1 VFKPDGLRLDTR
13 VVKRV
18 RTGVGR
24 GGAVPP
30 RSPMMALTVGG
41 YVLGGMAA
49 FAARSLY
56 RPEGRPWVALLGVAL
71 LIFGVSLGL
80 WGRRGFG
87 VVVLQALL
95 GLAAVGVCGFYASEG
110 RITLAVAAVLGAALV
125 DPAMHLSRR
134 VVLALTIAA
143 VFEDLALITRSG
155 VTGPALMLIT
165 LLMTIAC
172 LAPTVIVLIYRRQLD
187 GMVAQLRDAATT
199 DTLTALASRRGLAD
213 RSPMLFSEA
222 ERSGGSVAVLLADID
237 HFKLYNDTH
246 GHLRGDD
253 VLRTVARLLRQSVR
267 PADVVARLG
276 GEELC
281 IVTVL
286 SDPADAPGLA
296 ERVRATVEQ
305 GSGAVTVS
313 LGVVTGLPQGGL
325 RVDDQLWGMIDA
337 ADALMY
343 EAKQAGRNTA
353 RIQIRPTN
361 ESLLGPPATV

>member
-1 VFKPDGLRLDTR
+1 
-13 VVKRV
+13 
-18 RTGVGR
+18 
-24 GGAVPP
+24 
-30 RSPMMALTVGG
+30 M
-41 YVLGGMAA
+41 
-49 FAARSLY
+49 
-56 RPEGRPWVALLGVAL
+56 
-71 LIFGVSLGL
+71 
-80 WGRRGFG
+80 
-87 VVVLQALL
+87 
-95 GLAAVGVCGFYASEG
+95 
-110 RITLAVAAVLGAALV
+110 
-125 DPAMHLSRR
+125 
-134 VVLALTIAA
+134 ALTIAA
-143 VFEDLALITRSG
+143 VLEDLALITRSG
-155 VTGPALMLIT
+155 VTGSALMLIT

-187 GMVAQLRDAATT
+187 GMVARLREAATT
-199 DTLTALASRRGLAD
+199 DTLTALANRRGLAE

-253 VLRTVARLLRQSVR
+253 VLRTVARLLRHSVR

-286 SDPADAPGLA
+286 SDPADAAALA
-296 ERVRATVEQ
+296 ERVRKTIEQ
-305 GSGAVTVS
+305 DSGAVTVS

-353 RIQIRPTN
+353 RLQTRPTN
-361 ESLLGPPATV
+361 ESLLAPPATV

>member
-1 VFKPDGLRLDTR
+1 
-13 VVKRV
+13 
-18 RTGVGR
+18 
-24 GGAVPP
+24 
-30 RSPMMALTVGG
+30 
-41 YVLGGMAA
+41 
-49 FAARSLY
+49 
-56 RPEGRPWVALLGVAL
+56 
-71 LIFGVSLGL
+71 
-80 WGRRGFG
+80 
-87 VVVLQALL
+87 
-95 GLAAVGVCGFYASEG
+95 LAN
-110 RITLAVAAVLGAALV
+110 
-125 DPAMHLSRR
+125 
-134 VVLALTIAA
+134 
-143 VFEDLALITRSG
+143 
-155 VTGPALMLIT
+155 
-165 LLMTIAC
+165 
-172 LAPTVIVLIYRRQLD
+172 
-187 GMVAQLRDAATT
+187 
-199 DTLTALASRRGLAD
+199 RRGLAE

-222 ERSGGSVAVLLADID
+222 ERSGGSVTVLLADID

-253 VLRTVARLLRQSVR
+253 VLRTVARLLRHSVR

-343 EAKQAGRNTA
+343 EATQAGRNTA